1 MHCAVEAGYGS
12 FPKILVMAIEGEE
25 LAKAC
30 AKAAGEM
37 QAENIRVWDMRG
49 VSNLTDFMIVCAGS
63 SMPHLRAITREVA
76 GIVEKESGAKP
87 VHMEGK
93 VDSRWVVL
101 DYIDV
106 MVHVMHEEMREFYG
120 LEELWADAKEPEWSQ
135 AGSDQGDAGR
145 RKSNFTH

>member
-1 MHCAVEAGYGS
+1 
-12 FPKILVMAIEGEE
+12 MAIEGEE

-30 AKAAGEM
+30 VKAAEEI
-37 QAENIRVWDMRG
+37 QAERIRVWDMRG
-49 VSNLTDFMIVCAGS
+49 VSNLTDYMIVCSGS
-63 SMPHLRAITREVA
+63 SMPHLRAIIRDIA
-76 GIVEKESGAKP
+76 DIVEKEAGGKP
-87 VHMEGK
+87 VYTDGK

-120 LEELWADAKEPEWSQ
+120 LEELWAEAKELEWSQ
-135 AGSDQGDAGR
+135 VGSDQGDGGQ